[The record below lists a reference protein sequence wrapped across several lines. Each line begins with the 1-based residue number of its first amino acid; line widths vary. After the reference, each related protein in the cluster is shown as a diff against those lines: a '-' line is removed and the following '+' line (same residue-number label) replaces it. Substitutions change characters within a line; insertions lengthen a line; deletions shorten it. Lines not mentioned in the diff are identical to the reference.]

1 MHRTEIMD
9 KNHTISVTVLGKR
22 PDIIE
27 ELISDLVILG
37 FDPKSVDYLNINVQD
52 IVSDSPDIIIMDL
65 TVFNFSE
72 LASFQK
78 FIIEDIIP
86 SRISLVALVSG
97 KSLYQIPL
105 DFGFDDIITYPYE
118 TSELSYRLHRLTQLN
133 HYDSIEDTLYIGDLS
148 ISPSRYEVKVDG
160 HSVPFSHKEYEL
172 FKFLFTH
179 PSHVFTREE
188 LFVTIW
194 GNSNLGESRTVDVHI
209 RRIRAKIGDNDQTY
223 IKTVRGV
230 GYTLRFENN

>member
-1 MHRTEIMD
+1 MD
-9 KNHTISVTVLGKR
+9 KNHNISVTILGKR

-27 ELISDLVILG
+27 ELKSDLVILG
-37 FDPKSVDYLNINVQD
+37 FDPKSVDYPDINVQD
-52 IVSDSPDIIIMDL
+52 IVHDSPDIIIADL

-72 LASFQK
+72 LAFFQK
-78 FIIEDIIP
+78 FISEDTMP
-86 SRISLVALVSG
+86 PGISLVALVSG
-97 KSLYQIPL
+97 KSLYRIPL

-133 HYDSIEDTLYIGDLS
+133 HRDSIEGTLYIGDLS
-148 ISPSRYEVKVDG
+148 ISPSTYEVKVNG
-160 HSVPFSHKEYEL
+160 QSVPFSHKEYEL

-179 PSHVFTREE
+179 PSHVYTREE

>member
-1 MHRTEIMD
+1 MD
-9 KNHTISVTVLGKR
+9 KNHNISVTILGKR

-27 ELISDLVILG
+27 ELKSDLVILG
-37 FDPKSVDYLNINVQD
+37 FDPKSVDYPDINVQD
-52 IVSDSPDIIIMDL
+52 IVHDSPDIIMADL

-72 LASFQK
+72 LAFFQK
-78 FIIEDIIP
+78 FISEDTMP
-86 SRISLVALVSG
+86 PGISLVALVSG
-97 KSLYQIPL
+97 KSLYRIPL

-133 HYDSIEDTLYIGDLS
+133 HRDSIEGTLYIGDLS
-148 ISPSRYEVKVDG
+148 ISPSTYEVKVNG
-160 HSVPFSHKEYEL
+160 QSVPFSHKEYEL

-179 PSHVFTREE
+179 PSHVYTREE

>member
-1 MHRTEIMD
+1 MD
-9 KNHTISVTVLGKR
+9 KNHNISVTILGKR
-22 PDIIE
+22 PNIIE
-27 ELISDLVILG
+27 ELKSDLVILG
-37 FDPKSVDYLNINVQD
+37 FDPKSVDYPDINIQD
-52 IVSDSPDIIIMDL
+52 IVHDSPDIIIADL
-65 TVFNFSE
+65 TMFNFSE
-72 LASFQK
+72 LAFFQK
-78 FIIEDIIP
+78 FISEDTMP
-86 SRISLVALVSG
+86 PGISLVALVSG

-133 HYDSIEDTLYIGDLS
+133 HRDSIEGTLYIGDLS
-148 ISPSRYEVKVDG
+148 ISPSTYEVKVNG
-160 HSVPFSHKEYEL
+160 QSVPFSHKEYEL

-179 PSHVFTREE
+179 PSHVYTREE

>member
-1 MHRTEIMD
+1 MD
-9 KNHTISVTVLGKR
+9 KNHNISVTILGKR

-27 ELISDLVILG
+27 ELKSDLVILG
-37 FDPKSVDYLNINVQD
+37 FDPKSVDYPDINIQD
-52 IVSDSPDIIIMDL
+52 IVHDSPDIIIADL
-65 TVFNFSE
+65 TMFNFSE
-72 LASFQK
+72 LAFFQK
-78 FIIEDIIP
+78 FISEDTMP
-86 SRISLVALVSG
+86 PGISLVALVSG

-133 HYDSIEDTLYIGDLS
+133 HRDSIEGTLYIGDLS
-148 ISPSRYEVKVDG
+148 ISPSTYEVKVNG
-160 HSVPFSHKEYEL
+160 QSVPFSHKEYEL

-179 PSHVFTREE
+179 PSHVYTREE

>member
-1 MHRTEIMD
+1 MNKRFNIAVMILGND
-9 KNHTISVTVLGKR
+9 QDTIS
-22 PDIIE
+22 
-27 ELISDLVILG
+27 ELISNLDLLG
-37 FDPKSVDYLNINVQD
+37 FDSKSVDYSNMQIED
-52 IVSDSPDIIIMDL
+52 IVSESPDIIILDMTEL
-65 TVFNFSE
+65 NFDE
-72 LASFQK
+72 FITFEK
-78 FIIEDIIP
+78 FSNEGNIP
-86 SRISLVALVSG
+86 PGISLVALVSR
-97 KSLYQIPL
+97 KSLRQIPL
-105 DFGFDDIITYPYE
+105 DYEFDDIITCPYDP
-118 TSELSYRLHRLTQLN
+118 SELSYRLRRLTHLN
-133 HYDSIEDTLYIGDLS
+133 HREMTEDTLSLGNLS

-160 HSVPFSHKEYEL
+160 QSVSLSHKEYEL

-209 RRIRAKIGDNDQTY
+209 RRIRAKIGDNNQTY

>member
-1 MHRTEIMD
+1 MN
-9 KNHTISVTVLGKR
+9 KNHTISVIVLAR
-22 PDIIE
+22 HPDIIE
-27 ELISDLVILG
+27 GIVSDLCVLG
-37 FDPKSVDYLNINVQD
+37 FNPKSVDYPD
-52 IVSDSPDIIIMDL
+52 ISVEDIIDDKPDIIILDL
-65 TVFNFSE
+65 TVFNFDE
-72 LASFQK
+72 LATFENLISADSVPPGISF
-78 FIIEDIIP
+78 I
-86 SRISLVALVSG
+86 ALVSG
-97 KSLYQIPL
+97 KSLYQVPP
-105 DFGFDDIITYPYE
+105 DFGFDDIIMYPYE
-118 TSELSYRLHRLTQLN
+118 TSELSYRLHRLTHQN
-133 HYDSIEDTLYIGDLS
+133 HHDSTEETLCIGNLT

>member
-1 MHRTEIMD
+1 MN
-9 KNHTISVTVLGKR
+9 KNNNTGVLILGKD

-27 ELISDLVILG
+27 ELMSDLVVLG
-37 FDPKSVDYLNINVQD
+37 FDPKSVDYPDIKVED
-52 IVSDSPDIIIMDL
+52 IVNDSPDIIILDF
-65 TVFNFSE
+65 TVFNFYELTSFEKLISE
-72 LASFQK
+72 
-78 FIIEDIIP
+78 DTIP
-86 SRISLVALVSG
+86 PGISLVALVSR
-97 KSLYQIPL
+97 KSLRQIPL
-105 DFGFDDIITYPYE
+105 DYSFDEIVTYPYE
-118 TSELSYRLHRLTQLN
+118 TSELSYRLRRLTHLN
-133 HYDSIEDTLYIGDLS
+133 DRILTEDTLHIGNLS

-160 HSVPFSHKEYEL
+160 QSIPFSHKEYEL

>member
-1 MHRTEIMD
+1 MN
-9 KNHTISVTVLGKR
+9 KNHTISVTILGKD
-22 PDIIE
+22 PEIIE
-27 ELISDLVILG
+27 NLISDLATLG
-37 FDPKSVDYLNINVQD
+37 FDPESMDYSNFSIED
-52 IVSDSPDIIIMDL
+52 IVKDSPDIIILDL
-65 TVFNFSE
+65 TVFNLDELIFFEKLISE
-72 LASFQK
+72 
-78 FIIEDIIP
+78 DNIP
-86 SRISLVALVSG
+86 PGISLVALVSG

-105 DFGFDDIITYPYE
+105 DFKFDDIITYPYE
-118 TSELSYRLHRLTQLN
+118 SSELSYRLHRLTHLN
-133 HYDSIEDTLYIGDLS
+133 HRELTEDTLYIGNLS
-148 ISPSRYEVKVDG
+148 ISPSRYEVKADG
-160 HSVPFSHKEYEL
+160 QSVPFSHKEYEL

>member
-1 MHRTEIMD
+1 MD
-9 KNHTISVTVLGKR
+9 KNHNISVIILGKR

-27 ELISDLVILG
+27 ELKSDLVILG
-37 FDPKSVDYLNINVQD
+37 FDPKSVDYPDINIQD
-52 IVSDSPDIIIMDL
+52 IVHDSPDIIIADL
-65 TVFNFSE
+65 TMFNFSE
-72 LASFQK
+72 LAFFQK
-78 FIIEDIIP
+78 FISEDTMP
-86 SRISLVALVSG
+86 PGISLVALVSG
-97 KSLYQIPL
+97 KSLYRIPL

-133 HYDSIEDTLYIGDLS
+133 HRDSIEGTLYIGDLS
-148 ISPSRYEVKVDG
+148 ISPSTYEVKVNG
-160 HSVPFSHKEYEL
+160 QSVPFSHKEYEL

-179 PSHVFTREE
+179 PSHVYTREE

>member
-1 MHRTEIMD
+1 MD
-9 KNHTISVTVLGKR
+9 KNHNISVTILGKR

-27 ELISDLVILG
+27 ELKSDLVILG
-37 FDPKSVDYLNINVQD
+37 FDPKSVDYPDINIQD
-52 IVSDSPDIIIMDL
+52 IVHDSPDIIIADL
-65 TVFNFSE
+65 TMFNFSE
-72 LASFQK
+72 LAFFQK
-78 FIIEDIIP
+78 FISEDTMP
-86 SRISLVALVSG
+86 PGISLVALVSG
-97 KSLYQIPL
+97 KSLYRIPL

-133 HYDSIEDTLYIGDLS
+133 HRDSIEGTLYIGDLS
-148 ISPSRYEVKVDG
+148 ISPSTYEVKVNG
-160 HSVPFSHKEYEL
+160 QSVPFSHKEYEL

-179 PSHVFTREE
+179 PSHVYTREE

>member
-1 MHRTEIMD
+1 MD
-9 KNHTISVTVLGKR
+9 KNHNISVTILGKR

-27 ELISDLVILG
+27 ELKSDLVILG
-37 FDPKSVDYLNINVQD
+37 FDPKSVDYPDINIQD
-52 IVSDSPDIIIMDL
+52 IVHDSPDIIIADL
-65 TVFNFSE
+65 TMFNFSE
-72 LASFQK
+72 LAFFQK
-78 FIIEDIIP
+78 FISEDTMP
-86 SRISLVALVSG
+86 PGISLVALVSG

-133 HYDSIEDTLYIGDLS
+133 HRESIEGTLYIGDLS
-148 ISPSRYEVKVDG
+148 ISPSRYEVKVNG
-160 HSVPFSHKEYEL
+160 QSIPFSHKEYEL

-179 PSHVFTREE
+179 PSHVYTREE

>member
-1 MHRTEIMD
+1 MMN
-9 KNHTISVTVLGKR
+9 KNSNAGVLILGED

-27 ELISDLVILG
+27 ELISDLFVLG
-37 FDPKSVDYLNINVQD
+37 FDPKSMDYQD
-52 IVSDSPDIIIMDL
+52 IKVEEIASDSPDIIILDL
-65 TVFNFSE
+65 TVF
-72 LASFQK
+72 SFNRLTAFEK
-78 FIIEDIIP
+78 LTGEDNVP
-86 SRISLVALVSG
+86 PGISLVALVSG
-97 KSLYQIPL
+97 KSLRQIPPYYS
-105 DFGFDDIITYPYE
+105 FDEIITYPYE
-118 TSELSYRLHRLTQLN
+118 TSELSYRLRRLTHLN
-133 HYDSIEDTLYIGDLS
+133 DKIFAEDTLHIGNLS

-160 HSVPFSHKEYEL
+160 QSVSFSHKEYEL

-179 PSHVFTREE
+179 PGHVFTREE